1 MGVFQNDTR
10 WIGCLYLFFHY
21 LRWGGFSGVHFST
34 VIGNVLHRVKILEK
48 TGLVQ
53 FENENHVSLLMSYLL
68 LKGIIQSG
76 KKSMGALRS
85 KEGLSVKFKDNT
97 WDWFL
102 QALNDPTELFVTK
115 HCWSG
120 ALSLLMGCIAIKI
133 LFAGFIRGVK
143 IQNNFQLLSLK
154 LGRSC

>member
-1 MGVFQNDTR
+1 M
-10 WIGCLYLFFHY
+10 
-21 LRWGGFSGVHFST
+21 
-34 VIGNVLHRVKILEK
+34 KILEK

-97 WDWFL
+97 
-102 QALNDPTELFVTK
+102 
-115 HCWSG
+115 
-120 ALSLLMGCIAIKI
+120 
-133 LFAGFIRGVK
+133 
-143 IQNNFQLLSLK
+143 
-154 LGRSC
+154 